1 MHTVVPVNLGLSGLW
16 VTSNF
21 YLLLYSLPLP
31 AMLLSVTLSK
41 LRHLITHNYIY
52 EICNNII
59 NDSLLKK
66 YVTTCKP

>member
-1 MHTVVPVNLGLSGLW
+1 MHAVAPENLELSGSQ

-21 YLLLYSLPLP
+21 YLLYSLPLP

-52 EICNNII
+52 IYIYMKN
-59 NDSLLKK
+59 
-66 YVTTCKP
+66 VTI

>member
-1 MHTVVPVNLGLSGLW
+1 MPILMHTVVPENLELSGLR

-41 LRHLITHNYIY
+41 LRHLLTH
-52 EICNNII
+52 
-59 NDSLLKK
+59 
-66 YVTTCKP
+66 

>member
-1 MHTVVPVNLGLSGLW
+1 MHTVAPENLGLSGSR

-21 YLLLYSLPLP
+21 YLLYSLPLP

-59 NDSLLKK
+59 NDS
-66 YVTTCKP
+66 Y